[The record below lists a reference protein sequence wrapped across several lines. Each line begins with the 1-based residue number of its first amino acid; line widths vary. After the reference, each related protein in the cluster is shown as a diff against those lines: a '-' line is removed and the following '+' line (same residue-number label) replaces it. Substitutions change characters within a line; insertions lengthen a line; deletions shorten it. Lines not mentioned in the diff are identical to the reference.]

1 MTERK
6 SVFISYQRKDT
17 LYLAHV
23 LYYALRHGQHQAF
36 VDTGS
41 IADGEIFREKIVTEV
56 AQSNLMFALI
66 GPRFSAERLHEANNV
81 VAFEWRC
88 AKFHNIAVVPLLL
101 DDAAMPADD
110 VLPPHFRWFSRRN
123 ALKVRQSSLAAD
135 IDHCVSEVP
144 ALSAIPRRAA
154 RVLWIDDYPANNE
167 KERRR
172 LREYGIV
179 FDNVVSTSEALAQL
193 DNEIYDLVIT
203 DVGRESSSDKSRDA
217 GTSFLRNPLLQNGPP
232 VIVYTSVRQ
241 SAEAGNLLRQGAAD
255 VTWSPED
262 LKAAVL
268 KALGRDRMRTD

>member
-1 MTERK
+1 MTEPK

-17 LYLAHV
+17 LCLAHV

-41 IADGEIFREKIVTEV
+41 IADGEIFREKIVTE
-56 AQSNLMFALI
+56 
-66 GPRFSAERLHEANNV
+66 
-81 VAFEWRC
+81 
-88 AKFHNIAVVPLLL
+88 
-101 DDAAMPADD
+101 DD

-241 SAEAGNLLRQGAAD
+241 SAESGNLLRQGAAD

-262 LKAAVL
+262 LTAAVL
-268 KALGRDRMRTD
+268 KALGRDRMRTE